1 MARRRRSSVIRRLGG
16 ARKLSAMG
24 LSNPTHVLILV
35 LVVVL
40 LFGARRLPELG
51 RSLGSGIREF
61 RGSLAARDG
70 DSVAPAVEPNAT
82 TVPQAA
88 PRPAEPV
95 GPGPSA

>member
-1 MARRRRSSVIRRLGG
+1 MIHRPRGRESYL
-16 ARKLSAMG
+16 AMG

-61 RGSLAARDG
+61 RGSLAKRDA
-70 DSVAPAVEPNAT
+70 DSAAPAVEPSAS
-82 TVPQAA
+82 TVQQPA
-88 PRPAEPV
+88 PRPADPV
-95 GPGPSA
+95 GPGPGA

>member
-1 MARRRRSSVIRRLGG
+1 
-16 ARKLSAMG
+16 MG

-51 RSLGSGIREF
+51 RSLGGGIREF
-61 RGSLAARDG
+61 RGSLANRDS
-70 DSVAPAVEPNAT
+70 DSAAPAVEPTAA
-82 TVPQAA
+82 TVPPAA
-88 PRPAEPV
+88 PRPAEPA

>member
-1 MARRRRSSVIRRLGG
+1 
-16 ARKLSAMG
+16 MG

-61 RGSLAARDG
+61 RGSLANRDS
-70 DSVAPAVEPNAT
+70 DSAAPAVEPSAT

-88 PRPAEPV
+88 PRATDPV

>member
-1 MARRRRSSVIRRLGG
+1 M
-16 ARKLSAMG
+16 AMG

-61 RGSLAARDG
+61 RGSLANRDS
-70 DSVAPAVEPNAT
+70 DPAAPAVEPNAGA
-82 TVPQAA
+82 VPQAA
-88 PRPAEPV
+88 PRPAEPA